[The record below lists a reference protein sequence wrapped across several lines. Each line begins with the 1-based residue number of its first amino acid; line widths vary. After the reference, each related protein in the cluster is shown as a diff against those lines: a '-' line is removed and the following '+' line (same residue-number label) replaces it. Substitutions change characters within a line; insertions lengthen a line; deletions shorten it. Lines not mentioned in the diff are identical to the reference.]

1 MNKLIPLFII
11 LLIMASALYFQEQI
25 LDRFMGPGSST
36 TQNSAPPGL
45 PSLNIGNTSEAPE
58 LPITREVDNQAAKNA
73 APPGLPS
80 LSVPVATEPEVENP
94 ESPAV
99 EDLEFDGDLDS
110 VTPDRDKQIGQRDNL
125 SLDSLGQFDDKE
137 SSDEPLA
144 APPGLPA
151 LSFGP
156 APVAPASNELE
167 TNTKSENKLKVPE
180 IILQEFKN
188 SFVKFKYPQNITI
201 QNVSLSSIDLNSIE
215 SKLVNV
221 SYFNNEKNLN
231 IPDFV
236 ADSSNI
242 TNFFEESTPVELSLE
257 NVEEVFLATDLVLQL
272 KYYIVKESNLIVVIE
287 MDASNEFEFVEQII
301 IPSIESQII

>member
-45 PSLNIGNTSEAPE
+45 PSLNIGNTSETPE
-58 LPITREVDNQAAKNA
+58 LPITREVDNQAATNT

-80 LSVPVATEPEVENP
+80 LSVPVATEAEA
-94 ESPAV
+94 PAV
-99 EDLEFDGDLDS
+99 EDDEFDGDLDS
-110 VTPDRDKQIGQRDNL
+110 VTPNPAEQIDQRDDL
-125 SLDSLGQFDDKE
+125 SLDSLGAFDDQ
-137 SSDEPLA
+137 EPANEPVA

-156 APVAPASNELE
+156 APVSPASDEIAPVN
-167 TNTKSENKLKVPE
+167 KSENKLKVPE

-221 SYFNNEKNLN
+221 SYFNNENDLN

-236 ADSSNI
+236 ADSSSI

-257 NVEEVFLATDLVLQL
+257 NVEEVYLATDLVLQL